1 MTKNDNNPTKQHY
14 LFSARVRPLTN
25 LITRCKPAEAVGV
38 SDQFAMGN
46 SLALAHTLFQVEPV
60 LLRGVLVM
68 LDKSG

>member
-1 MTKNDNNPTKQHY
+1 M
-14 LFSARVRPLTN
+14 RPLAN
-25 LITRCKPAEAVGV
+25 LITGCKPAEAVGV

-60 LLRGVLVM
+60 LRGLLVM